1 MVISSEKCNRRDARI
16 QEGKGIIHIKDLAD
30 KAAMYDHGRMF
41 AHIVID
47 PGCSLGYHEHHHE
60 TEFYYIIKGEGL
72 FSDNGKEVMVHTGDV
87 CVTGFGQGHSMENRT
102 EEPLEMIALVVME

>member
-30 KAAMYDHGRMF
+30 KAGMYDHGRMF

-72 FSDNGKEVMVHTGDV
+72 FNDNGTGVMVHTGDV
-87 CVTGFGQGHSMENRT
+87 CVTGSGAGHSLENCT